1 MKLVEP
7 MRSDTLV
14 YADLLDHQIRIIMS
28 GHMVTRNV
36 LVSWMLIMKHKKE
49 LLKHRL
55 KHFKKL
61 FLEINKRI
69 GVTRKLN
76 VAL

>member
-28 GHMVTRNV
+28 GHMVMRNV
-36 LVSWMLIMKHKKE
+36 LVSCMLIMKHKKE
-49 LLKHRL
+49 LL

>member
-1 MKLVEP
+1 MG
-7 MRSDTLV
+7 T
-14 YADLLDHQIRIIMS
+14 
-28 GHMVTRNV
+28 V
-36 LVSWMLIMKHKKE
+36 LEGFGRPPGDGFVNEIDFQNMKHKKE

>member
-1 MKLVEP
+1 M
-7 MRSDTLV
+7 V
-14 YADLLDHQIRIIMS
+14 YLLKVFLGGLCLIIMS
-28 GHMVTRNV
+28 GHMVMRNV
-36 LVSWMLIMKHKKE
+36 LVSCMLIMKHKKE